1 MGKYSITQ
9 LATILVKKNGIS
21 NDEALKFVTAIF
33 DIVKEG
39 LETDKLV
46 KIKGFGTFK
55 IIDVDPRESVNVNTG
70 ERVLINGH
78 QKITFTP
85 DSVMKEMVNR
95 PFAQFET
102 VVLNDGV
109 DFSDIDKL
117 SNINENIDKQEE
129 TQEELQEIIQEE
141 EEKKEEGKEE
151 VHDITPQES
160 SNNDDVVRN
169 QTTISPTKELAET
182 FTKETAEETSEKQ
195 IEELAEKP
203 IEETAEKLIE
213 ESSEKQIEEPA
224 EKPIEETAEKLIE
237 EPAEKLIEEPAEKQ
251 IEKPAEEQIEDFD
264 KEENSHNFTTILL
277 SIASCLLLMAA
288 SAYIGYLYGIEEG
301 RHQEKTSQISKYSTY
316 LDKQN
321 EELRT
326 KRLAEEAKATKEA
339 EKTKNDTTKQTA
351 KDNKTD
357 TTTNNKPKE
366 NNKTKEDNNDDN
378 FSKYDTMDARVR
390 TGAYVIV
397 GIDKYIIVREGQTV
411 GKIAKALLGPGMSCY
426 IEVLNGVTE
435 NEPLKEGT
443 KIKIPKLRHKKAAK
457 KK

>member
-1 MGKYSITQ
+1 MGKYSIQQ
-9 LATILVKKNGIS
+9 LATILVKKNGLS
-21 NDEALKFVTAIF
+21 NDDATKFVNAIF

-39 LETDKLV
+39 LETDKIV

-109 DFSDIDKL
+109 DFSDIDKQTN
-117 SNINENIDKQEE
+117 SNENNDKQEEVEDIQEEVEDIQEE
-129 TQEELQEIIQEE
+129 TQEEEIQEE
-141 EEKKEEGKEE
+141 VQDIATEENNYKDNKDIIKEE
-151 VHDITPQES
+151 V
-160 SNNDDVVRN
+160 
-169 QTTISPTKELAET
+169 
-182 FTKETAEETSEKQ
+182 TAEETPESPD
-195 IEELAEKP
+195 EEIVEEAVEEAVEEENV
-203 IEETAEKLIE
+203 EETIVE
-213 ESSEKQIEEPA
+213 
-224 EKPIEETAEKLIE
+224 EETEDTEEEAEDAFE
-237 EPAEKLIEEPAEKQ
+237 EEKGH
-251 IEKPAEEQIEDFD
+251 
-264 KEENSHNFTTILL
+264 SYVTILL
-277 SIASCLLLMAA
+277 SIAACLLLMAA
-288 SAYIGYLYGIEEG
+288 SAYVGYLYGIEEG
-301 RHQEKTSQISKYSTY
+301 KHQEKTSQISKYSTF

-321 EELRT
+321 EDMRA

-339 EKTKNDTTKQTA
+339 EKAKTDSAKQTA
-351 KDNKTD
+351 KDTVADKATNKEPEKSKKTD
-357 TTTNNKPKE
+357 VD
-366 NNKTKEDNNDDN
+366 DNNED
-378 FSKYDTMDARVR
+378 FSKYNTMDARVR

-397 GIDKYIIVREGQTV
+397 GIDKYVIVRQGQTV
-411 GKIAKALLGPGMSCY
+411 GKIASSLLGPGMSCY
-426 IEVLNGVTE
+426 LEVLNGVSE

>member
-160 SNNDDVVRN
+160 TNNDDVVRN

-182 FTKETAEETSEKQ
+182 STKETAEETSEKQ
-195 IEELAEKP
+195 IEE
-203 IEETAEKLIE
+203 
-213 ESSEKQIEEPA
+213 SSEKQ
-224 EKPIEETAEKLIE
+224 IEETAEKLIE
-237 EPAEKLIEEPAEKQ
+237 EPAEETSEKLIEEPAED
-251 IEKPAEEQIEDFD
+251 PIEDFD

-357 TTTNNKPKE
+357 TTTNNQPKE

>member
-141 EEKKEEGKEE
+141 EEQKEEGKEE

-195 IEELAEKP
+195 IEE
-203 IEETAEKLIE
+203 
-213 ESSEKQIEEPA
+213 SSEKQ
-224 EKPIEETAEKLIE
+224 IEETAEKLIE
-237 EPAEKLIEEPAEKQ
+237 EPTDKQIEEPAED
-251 IEKPAEEQIEDFD
+251 PIEDFD

-357 TTTNNKPKE
+357 KTTNNQPKE

>member
-1 MGKYSITQ
+1 MGKYSIQQ
-9 LATILVKKNGIS
+9 LATILVKKNGLS
-21 NDEALKFVTAIF
+21 NDDATKFVNAIF

-39 LETDKLV
+39 LETDKIV

-109 DFSDIDKL
+109 DFSDIDKQTN
-117 SNINENIDKQEE
+117 SNENYDKQEEVEDIQEEVEDIQEE
-129 TQEELQEIIQEE
+129 TQEEEIQEE
-141 EEKKEEGKEE
+141 VQEIATEENNDKENKDIIKEE
-151 VHDITPQES
+151 V
-160 SNNDDVVRN
+160 
-169 QTTISPTKELAET
+169 
-182 FTKETAEETSEKQ
+182 TAEETPETPESPD
-195 IEELAEKP
+195 EEIVEEAVEEENV
-203 IEETAEKLIE
+203 EETVVE
-213 ESSEKQIEEPA
+213 E
-224 EKPIEETAEKLIE
+224 EETEDTEEEAEDAFE
-237 EPAEKLIEEPAEKQ
+237 EEKGH
-251 IEKPAEEQIEDFD
+251 
-264 KEENSHNFTTILL
+264 SYVTILL
-277 SIASCLLLMAA
+277 SIAACLLLMAA
-288 SAYIGYLYGIEEG
+288 SAYVGYLYGIEEG
-301 RHQEKTSQISKYSTY
+301 KHQEKTSQISKYSTF

-321 EELRT
+321 EDMRA

-339 EKTKNDTTKQTA
+339 EKAKTDSAKQTA
-351 KDNKTD
+351 KDTVADKATNKEPE
-357 TTTNNKPKE
+357 KSK
-366 NNKTKEDNNDDN
+366 KTEVDDNNED
-378 FSKYDTMDARVR
+378 FSKYNTMDARVR

-397 GIDKYIIVREGQTV
+397 GIDKYVIVRQGQTV
-411 GKIAKALLGPGMSCY
+411 GKIASSLLGPGMSCY
-426 IEVLNGVTE
+426 LEVLNGVSE

>member
-21 NDEALKFVTAIF
+21 NDEALKFVTTIF

-141 EEKKEEGKEE
+141 EGKKDEGEKEEGKDE

-182 FTKETAEETSEKQ
+182 FIKETAEETSEK
-195 IEELAEKP
+195 P
-203 IEETAEKLIE
+203 IEET
-213 ESSEKQIEEPA
+213 SEKQIEEPA
-224 EKPIEETAEKLIE
+224 EKLIEETAEKLIE
-237 EPAEKLIEEPAEKQ
+237 EPAEKMIEEPAE
-251 IEKPAEEQIEDFD
+251 ELIEDFD

-326 KRLAEEAKATKEA
+326 KRLAEEAKATNEA
-339 EKTKNDTTKQTA
+339 KKTKNDTTKQTA

-357 TTTNNKPKE
+357 TTTNNQPKE

>member
-9 LATILVKKNGIS
+9 LATILVKKNGIP

-117 SNINENIDKQEE
+117 TNINENIDKQEE

-141 EEKKEEGKEE
+141 EEGKEE

-169 QTTISPTKELAET
+169 QTTISPTKKLAET
-182 FTKETAEETSEKQ
+182 STKETAEETSEK
-195 IEELAEKP
+195 
-203 IEETAEKLIE
+203 LIE
-213 ESSEKQIEEPA
+213 EPTEKQIEEPA
-224 EKPIEETAEKLIE
+224 EDP
-237 EPAEKLIEEPAEKQ
+237 
-251 IEKPAEEQIEDFD
+251 IEDFD

-366 NNKTKEDNNDDN
+366 NNKTKEDNDDDN

>member
-141 EEKKEEGKEE
+141 EEKKEEGKKEEGKEE

-182 FTKETAEETSEKQ
+182 STKETAEETS
-195 IEELAEKP
+195 
-203 IEETAEKLIE
+203 EKLIE
-213 ESSEKQIEEPA
+213 ESSEKQIEENA

-237 EPAEKLIEEPAEKQ
+237 EPAEDP
-251 IEKPAEEQIEDFD
+251 IEDFD

-357 TTTNNKPKE
+357 KTTNNQPKE

>member
-1 MGKYSITQ
+1 MNYDLVSDYAPTGDQPHAIEQLTEGIDRGDKAQVLLGVTGSGKTFTIANVIKNVNKPTLILSHNKTLAAQ
-9 LATILVKKNGIS
+9 LYQ
-21 NDEALKFVTAIF
+21 EM
-33 DIVKEG
+33 
-39 LETDKLV
+39 
-46 KIKGFGTFK
+46 KGFFPHNAVEYYVSYYDYYQPEAYLPSTDTYIEK
-55 IIDVDPRESVNVNTG
+55 D
-70 ERVLINGH
+70 L
-78 QKITFTP
+78 
-85 DSVMKEMVNR
+85 
-95 PFAQFET
+95 A
-102 VVLNDGV
+102 
-109 DFSDIDKL
+109 
-117 SNINENIDKQEE
+117 INENIDKQEE

-182 FTKETAEETSEKQ
+182 STKETAEETSEKQ

-213 ESSEKQIEEPA
+213 E
-224 EKPIEETAEKLIE
+224 
-237 EPAEKLIEEPAEKQ
+237 
-251 IEKPAEEQIEDFD
+251 PAEEQIEDFD

-357 TTTNNKPKE
+357 TTTNNQPKE

-443 KIKIPKLRHKKAAK
+443 KIKIPKLRHKKATK

>member
-129 TQEELQEIIQEE
+129 PQEELQEIIQEE
-141 EEKKEEGKEE
+141 EEKKEEGEKEERKEE

-213 ESSEKQIEEPA
+213 EPAEKQIEEPA
-224 EKPIEETAEKLIE
+224 EDP
-237 EPAEKLIEEPAEKQ
+237 
-251 IEKPAEEQIEDFD
+251 IEDFD

-301 RHQEKTSQISKYSTY
+301 RHQEKTSQITKYSTY

-357 TTTNNKPKE
+357 TTTNNQPKE

>member
-1 MGKYSITQ
+1 MGKYSIQQ
-9 LATILVKKNGIS
+9 LATILVKKNGLS
-21 NDEALKFVTAIF
+21 NDDATKFVNAIF

-39 LETDKLV
+39 LETDKIV

-109 DFSDIDKL
+109 DFSDIDKQT
-117 SNINENIDKQEE
+117 NTNENNNKQEEEEEEVEDIQEE
-129 TQEELQEIIQEE
+129 TQEEEIQEDVQDIATE
-141 EEKKEEGKEE
+141 ENNNKDNKDIIKEE
-151 VHDITPQES
+151 V
-160 SNNDDVVRN
+160 
-169 QTTISPTKELAET
+169 
-182 FTKETAEETSEKQ
+182 TAEETPESPD
-195 IEELAEKP
+195 EEIVEEAVEEAVEEENV
-203 IEETAEKLIE
+203 EETVVE
-213 ESSEKQIEEPA
+213 
-224 EKPIEETAEKLIE
+224 EETEDTEEEAEDAFE
-237 EPAEKLIEEPAEKQ
+237 EEKGH
-251 IEKPAEEQIEDFD
+251 
-264 KEENSHNFTTILL
+264 SYVTILL
-277 SIASCLLLMAA
+277 SIAACLLLMAA
-288 SAYIGYLYGIEEG
+288 SAYVGYLYGIEEG
-301 RHQEKTSQISKYSTY
+301 KHQEKTSQISKYSTF

-321 EELRT
+321 EEMRA

-339 EKTKNDTTKQTA
+339 EKTKTDSAKQTA
-351 KDNKTD
+351 KDTVADK
-357 TTTNNKPKE
+357 TTNKE
-366 NNKTKEDNNDDN
+366 PEKSKKTEVDDNNED
-378 FSKYDTMDARVR
+378 FSKYNTMDARVR

-397 GIDKYIIVREGQTV
+397 GIDKYVIVRQGQTV
-411 GKIAKALLGPGMSCY
+411 GKIASSLLGPGMSCY
-426 IEVLNGVTE
+426 LEVLNGVSE

>member
-151 VHDITPQES
+151 VHDITPQER

-182 FTKETAEETSEKQ
+182 STKETAEETSEK
-195 IEELAEKP
+195 P
-203 IEETAEKLIE
+203 IEETAEKQIE
-213 ESSEKQIEEPA
+213 ESSEKQ
-224 EKPIEETAEKLIE
+224 IEETAEKLIE
-237 EPAEKLIEEPAEKQ
+237 EPAEKQIEEPAED
-251 IEKPAEEQIEDFD
+251 PIEDFD

>member
-9 LATILVKKNGIS
+9 LATILVKKNGIP

-129 TQEELQEIIQEE
+129 PQEELQEIIQEE

-182 FTKETAEETSEKQ
+182 FTKETAEETSEK
-195 IEELAEKP
+195 
-203 IEETAEKLIE
+203 LIE

-237 EPAEKLIEEPAEKQ
+237 EPAEDP
-251 IEKPAEEQIEDFD
+251 IEDFD

-357 TTTNNKPKE
+357 TTTNNQPKE

>member
-182 FTKETAEETSEKQ
+182 STKETAEETSEKQ
-195 IEELAEKP
+195 IEE
-203 IEETAEKLIE
+203 
-213 ESSEKQIEEPA
+213 SSEKQ
-224 EKPIEETAEKLIE
+224 IEETAEKLIE
-237 EPAEKLIEEPAEKQ
+237 EPAEKQIEEPAED
-251 IEKPAEEQIEDFD
+251 PIEDFD

-378 FSKYDTMDARVR
+378 FSKYNTMDARVR

>member
-182 FTKETAEETSEKQ
+182 STKETAEETSEQ
-195 IEELAEKP
+195 
-203 IEETAEKLIE
+203 
-213 ESSEKQIEEPA
+213 QIEEPA
-224 EKPIEETAEKLIE
+224 EKPIEETAEKMIEEPTDKQIE
-237 EPAEKLIEEPAEKQ
+237 EPAEDP
-251 IEKPAEEQIEDFD
+251 IEDFD

-321 EELRT
+321 EEMRT

-357 TTTNNKPKE
+357 TTTNNQPKE

>member
-129 TQEELQEIIQEE
+129 PQEELKKIIQEE
-141 EEKKEEGKEE
+141 EEKKEEGEKEERKEE

-213 ESSEKQIEEPA
+213 EPAEKQIEEPA
-224 EKPIEETAEKLIE
+224 EDP
-237 EPAEKLIEEPAEKQ
+237 
-251 IEKPAEEQIEDFD
+251 IEDFD

-443 KIKIPKLRHKKAAK
+443 KIKIPKLRHKKATK

>member
-141 EEKKEEGKEE
+141 EEKKER
-151 VHDITPQES
+151 ES
-160 SNNDDVVRN
+160 FFFQRN
-169 QTTISPTKELAET
+169 LHPLLQ
-182 FTKETAEETSEKQ
+182 KQ
-195 IEELAEKP
+195 LP
-203 IEETAEKLIE
+203 GQRKLQVPGLPWFLE
-213 ESSEKQIEEPA
+213 MNGQV
-224 EKPIEETAEKLIE
+224 
-237 EPAEKLIEEPAEKQ
+237 
-251 IEKPAEEQIEDFD
+251 
-264 KEENSHNFTTILL
+264 
-277 SIASCLLLMAA
+277 LM
-288 SAYIGYLYGIEEG
+288 
-301 RHQEKTSQISKYSTY
+301 
-316 LDKQN
+316 
-321 EELRT
+321 
-326 KRLAEEAKATKEA
+326 
-339 EKTKNDTTKQTA
+339 TTKSLNVTWALQFLPA
-351 KDNKTD
+351 
-357 TTTNNKPKE
+357 TNSVP
-366 NNKTKEDNNDDN
+366 
-378 FSKYDTMDARVR
+378 
-390 TGAYVIV
+390 
-397 GIDKYIIVREGQTV
+397 
-411 GKIAKALLGPGMSCY
+411 
-426 IEVLNGVTE
+426 
-435 NEPLKEGT
+435 
-443 KIKIPKLRHKKAAK
+443 
-457 KK
+457 

>member
-141 EEKKEEGKEE
+141 EEKKEEGEKEERKEE

-160 SNNDDVVRN
+160 STNDDVVRN

-182 FTKETAEETSEKQ
+182 STKETAEETS
-195 IEELAEKP
+195 
-203 IEETAEKLIE
+203 
-213 ESSEKQIEEPA
+213 
-224 EKPIEETAEKLIE
+224 EKLIE
-237 EPAEKLIEEPAEKQ
+237 EPAEKLIEETSEKQ
-251 IEKPAEEQIEDFD
+251 IEEPAEDPIEDFD

-366 NNKTKEDNNDDN
+366 NNKTKEDNNDNN
-378 FSKYDTMDARVR
+378 FSKYDNMDARVR

>member
-141 EEKKEEGKEE
+141 EEKKEEGKKEEGKEE

-182 FTKETAEETSEKQ
+182 STKETAEET
-195 IEELAEKP
+195 
-203 IEETAEKLIE
+203 
-213 ESSEKQIEEPA
+213 SEKQIEEPA

-237 EPAEKLIEEPAEKQ
+237 EPTDKQIEEPAED
-251 IEKPAEEQIEDFD
+251 PIEDFD

-378 FSKYDTMDARVR
+378 FSKYDNMDARVR

>member
-1 MGKYSITQ
+1 MGKYSIQQ
-9 LATILVKKNGIS
+9 LATILVKKNGLS
-21 NDEALKFVTAIF
+21 NDDATKFVNAIF

-39 LETDKLV
+39 LETDKIV

-109 DFSDIDKL
+109 DFSDIDKQTN
-117 SNINENIDKQEE
+117 SNENNDKQEEVEDIQEEEVEDIQEE
-129 TQEELQEIIQEE
+129 TQEEEIQEDVQDIATE
-141 EEKKEEGKEE
+141 ENNNKDNKDIIKEE
-151 VHDITPQES
+151 V
-160 SNNDDVVRN
+160 
-169 QTTISPTKELAET
+169 
-182 FTKETAEETSEKQ
+182 TAEETPESPD
-195 IEELAEKP
+195 EEIVEEAVEEAVEEENV
-203 IEETAEKLIE
+203 EETVVE
-213 ESSEKQIEEPA
+213 
-224 EKPIEETAEKLIE
+224 EETEDTEEEAEDAFE
-237 EPAEKLIEEPAEKQ
+237 EEKGH
-251 IEKPAEEQIEDFD
+251 
-264 KEENSHNFTTILL
+264 SYVTILL
-277 SIASCLLLMAA
+277 SIAACLLLMAA
-288 SAYIGYLYGIEEG
+288 SAYVGYLYGIEEG
-301 RHQEKTSQISKYSTY
+301 KHQEKTSQISKYSTF

-321 EELRT
+321 EEMRA

-339 EKTKNDTTKQTA
+339 EKTKTDSAKQTA
-351 KDNKTD
+351 KDTVADK
-357 TTTNNKPKE
+357 TTNKE
-366 NNKTKEDNNDDN
+366 PEKSKKTEVDDNNED
-378 FSKYDTMDARVR
+378 FSKYNTMDARVR

-397 GIDKYIIVREGQTV
+397 GIDKYVIVRQGQTV
-411 GKIAKALLGPGMSCY
+411 GKIASSLLGPGMSCY
-426 IEVLNGVTE
+426 LEVLNGVSE

>member
-141 EEKKEEGKEE
+141 EEKKEEGEKEERKEE

-182 FTKETAEETSEKQ
+182 STKETAEETAEKQ
-195 IEELAEKP
+195 IEELAEK
-203 IEETAEKLIE
+203 
-213 ESSEKQIEEPA
+213 QIEEPA
-224 EKPIEETAEKLIE
+224 EDP
-237 EPAEKLIEEPAEKQ
+237 
-251 IEKPAEEQIEDFD
+251 IEDFD

-326 KRLAEEAKATKEA
+326 KRLVEEAKAATKEA

-357 TTTNNKPKE
+357 TTTNNQPKE

>member
-141 EEKKEEGKEE
+141 EEKKDEGEKEEEKEE

-182 FTKETAEETSEKQ
+182 STKETAEETSEKQ

-213 ESSEKQIEEPA
+213 EPAEKQIEEPA
-224 EKPIEETAEKLIE
+224 EDP
-237 EPAEKLIEEPAEKQ
+237 
-251 IEKPAEEQIEDFD
+251 IEDFD

-326 KRLAEEAKATKEA
+326 KRLVEEAKATKEA

-378 FSKYDTMDARVR
+378 FSKYNTMDKRVR

-397 GIDKYIIVREGQTV
+397 GIDKYIIVSEGQTV

>member
-1 MGKYSITQ
+1 MGKYSIQQ
-9 LATILVKKNGIS
+9 LATILVKKNGLS
-21 NDEALKFVTAIF
+21 NADATKFVNAIF

-39 LETDKLV
+39 LETDKIV

-109 DFSDIDKL
+109 DFSDIDKQTN
-117 SNINENIDKQEE
+117 SNENNDKQEEVEDIQEEVEDIQEE
-129 TQEELQEIIQEE
+129 TQEEEIQEE
-141 EEKKEEGKEE
+141 VQDIATEENNYKDNKDIIKEEETTEETPESPDEEIVEEAVEEAVEEENVEETVVEEETEDTEEEAEDAFEEEKGHSY
-151 VHDITPQES
+151 V
-160 SNNDDVVRN
+160 
-169 QTTISPTKELAET
+169 
-182 FTKETAEETSEKQ
+182 
-195 IEELAEKP
+195 
-203 IEETAEKLIE
+203 
-213 ESSEKQIEEPA
+213 
-224 EKPIEETAEKLIE
+224 
-237 EPAEKLIEEPAEKQ
+237 
-251 IEKPAEEQIEDFD
+251 
-264 KEENSHNFTTILL
+264 TILL
-277 SIASCLLLMAA
+277 SIAACLLLMAA
-288 SAYIGYLYGIEEG
+288 SAYVGYLYGIEEG
-301 RHQEKTSQISKYSTY
+301 KHQEKTSQISKYSTF

-321 EELRT
+321 EDMRA

-339 EKTKNDTTKQTA
+339 EKAKTDSAKQTA
-351 KDNKTD
+351 KDTVADKATNKEPE
-357 TTTNNKPKE
+357 KSK
-366 NNKTKEDNNDDN
+366 KTEVDDNNED
-378 FSKYDTMDARVR
+378 FSKYNTMDARVR

-397 GIDKYIIVREGQTV
+397 GIDKYVIVRQGQTV
-411 GKIAKALLGPGMSCY
+411 GKIASSLLGPGMSCY
-426 IEVLNGVTE
+426 LEVLNGVSE

>member
-129 TQEELQEIIQEE
+129 TQEEFQEIIQEE

-182 FTKETAEETSEKQ
+182 STK
-195 IEELAEKP
+195 
-203 IEETAEKLIE
+203 ETAEKLIE
-213 ESSEKQIEEPA
+213 ESSEKLIEESS
-224 EKPIEETAEKLIE
+224 EKPIEEPTEKLIE
-237 EPAEKLIEEPAEKQ
+237 EPAEDP
-251 IEKPAEEQIEDFD
+251 IEDFD

-378 FSKYDTMDARVR
+378 FSKYDNMDARVR

>member
-141 EEKKEEGKEE
+141 EEKKEEEKKEEGKEE

-160 SNNDDVVRN
+160 STNYDVVRN

-213 ESSEKQIEEPA
+213 EPA
-224 EKPIEETAEKLIE
+224 EKPIEETAEKPIEETSDKLIEEPTEKQIE
-237 EPAEKLIEEPAEKQ
+237 EPAEDP
-251 IEKPAEEQIEDFD
+251 IEDFD

>member
-117 SNINENIDKQEE
+117 SNFNENIDKQEE

-141 EEKKEEGKEE
+141 EEKKEEGKKEEGKEE

-182 FTKETAEETSEKQ
+182 STKETAEETSEK
-195 IEELAEKP
+195 
-203 IEETAEKLIE
+203 LIE
-213 ESSEKQIEEPA
+213 E
-224 EKPIEETAEKLIE
+224 
-237 EPAEKLIEEPAEKQ
+237 
-251 IEKPAEEQIEDFD
+251 PAEEQIEDFD

-357 TTTNNKPKE
+357 KTTNNQPKE
-366 NNKTKEDNNDDN
+366 NNKTKEDNDDDN
-378 FSKYDTMDARVR
+378 FSKYNTMDKRVR

>member
-141 EEKKEEGKEE
+141 EEGKEE

-182 FTKETAEETSEKQ
+182 STKETAEET
-195 IEELAEKP
+195 
-203 IEETAEKLIE
+203 
-213 ESSEKQIEEPA
+213 SEKQIEEPA

-237 EPAEKLIEEPAEKQ
+237 EPAEKQIEE
-251 IEKPAEEQIEDFD
+251 PAEEQIEDFD

-443 KIKIPKLRHKKAAK
+443 KIKIPKLCHKKAAK

>member
-141 EEKKEEGKEE
+141 EEQKEEGKEE

-182 FTKETAEETSEKQ
+182 STKETAEETSEKQ

-213 ESSEKQIEEPA
+213 E
-224 EKPIEETAEKLIE
+224 
-237 EPAEKLIEEPAEKQ
+237 PAEKLIEEPAED
-251 IEKPAEEQIEDFD
+251 PIEDFD

-357 TTTNNKPKE
+357 TTTNNQPKE

-443 KIKIPKLRHKKAAK
+443 KIKIPKLRHKKATK

>member
-1 MGKYSITQ
+1 MGKYSIQQ
-9 LATILVKKNGIS
+9 LATILVKKNGLS
-21 NDEALKFVTAIF
+21 NDDATKFVNAIF

-39 LETDKLV
+39 LETDKIV

-109 DFSDIDKL
+109 DFSDIDKQTN
-117 SNINENIDKQEE
+117 SNENNDKQEEVEDIQEE
-129 TQEELQEIIQEE
+129 TQEEEIQEE
-141 EEKKEEGKEE
+141 VQDIATEENNYKDNKDIIKEE
-151 VHDITPQES
+151 V
-160 SNNDDVVRN
+160 
-169 QTTISPTKELAET
+169 
-182 FTKETAEETSEKQ
+182 TAEETPESPD
-195 IEELAEKP
+195 EEIVEEAVEEAVEEENV
-203 IEETAEKLIE
+203 EETIVE
-213 ESSEKQIEEPA
+213 
-224 EKPIEETAEKLIE
+224 EETEDTEEEAEDAFE
-237 EPAEKLIEEPAEKQ
+237 EEKGH
-251 IEKPAEEQIEDFD
+251 
-264 KEENSHNFTTILL
+264 SYVTILL
-277 SIASCLLLMAA
+277 SIAACLLLMAA
-288 SAYIGYLYGIEEG
+288 SAYVGYLYGIEEG
-301 RHQEKTSQISKYSTY
+301 KHQEKTSQISKYSTF

-321 EELRT
+321 EDMRA

-339 EKTKNDTTKQTA
+339 EKAKTDSAKQTA
-351 KDNKTD
+351 KDTVADKATNKEPEKSKKTD
-357 TTTNNKPKE
+357 VD
-366 NNKTKEDNNDDN
+366 DNNED
-378 FSKYDTMDARVR
+378 FSKYNTMDARVR

-397 GIDKYIIVREGQTV
+397 GIDKYVIVRQGQTV
-411 GKIAKALLGPGMSCY
+411 GKIASSLLGPGMSCY
-426 IEVLNGVTE
+426 LEVLNGVSE

>member
-1 MGKYSITQ
+1 MGKYSIQQ
-9 LATILVKKNGIS
+9 LATILVKKNGLS
-21 NDEALKFVTAIF
+21 NDDATKFVNAIF

-39 LETDKLV
+39 LETDKIV

-109 DFSDIDKL
+109 DFSDIDKQTN
-117 SNINENIDKQEE
+117 SNENNDKQEEVEDIQEEVEDIQEE
-129 TQEELQEIIQEE
+129 TQEEEIQEE
-141 EEKKEEGKEE
+141 VQDIATEENNYKDNKDIIKEEITPESPDEEIVEEAVEEAVEEENVEETIVEEETDDTEEEAEDAFEEEKGHSY
-151 VHDITPQES
+151 V
-160 SNNDDVVRN
+160 
-169 QTTISPTKELAET
+169 
-182 FTKETAEETSEKQ
+182 
-195 IEELAEKP
+195 
-203 IEETAEKLIE
+203 
-213 ESSEKQIEEPA
+213 
-224 EKPIEETAEKLIE
+224 
-237 EPAEKLIEEPAEKQ
+237 
-251 IEKPAEEQIEDFD
+251 
-264 KEENSHNFTTILL
+264 TILL
-277 SIASCLLLMAA
+277 SIAACLLLMAA
-288 SAYIGYLYGIEEG
+288 SAYVGYLYGIEEG
-301 RHQEKTSQISKYSTY
+301 KHQEKTSQISKYSTF

-321 EELRT
+321 EDMRA

-339 EKTKNDTTKQTA
+339 EKAKTDSAKQTA
-351 KDNKTD
+351 KDTVADKATNKEPE
-357 TTTNNKPKE
+357 KSK
-366 NNKTKEDNNDDN
+366 KTEVDDNNED
-378 FSKYDTMDARVR
+378 FSKYNTMDARVR

-397 GIDKYIIVREGQTV
+397 GIDKYVIVRQGQTV
-411 GKIAKALLGPGMSCY
+411 GKIASSLLGPGMSCY
-426 IEVLNGVTE
+426 LEVLNGVSE

>member
-141 EEKKEEGKEE
+141 EEQKEEGKEE

-213 ESSEKQIEEPA
+213 EPAEKQIEEPA
-224 EKPIEETAEKLIE
+224 EDP
-237 EPAEKLIEEPAEKQ
+237 
-251 IEKPAEEQIEDFD
+251 IEDFD

>member
-141 EEKKEEGKEE
+141 EEKKEEGEKEERKEE

-213 ESSEKQIEEPA
+213 EPAEKQIEEPA
-224 EKPIEETAEKLIE
+224 EDP
-237 EPAEKLIEEPAEKQ
+237 
-251 IEKPAEEQIEDFD
+251 IEDFD

>member
-141 EEKKEEGKEE
+141 EEQKEEGKEE

-182 FTKETAEETSEKQ
+182 STKETAEET
-195 IEELAEKP
+195 A
-203 IEETAEKLIE
+203 
-213 ESSEKQIEEPA
+213 EKQIEEPA

-237 EPAEKLIEEPAEKQ
+237 EPTDKQIEEPAED
-251 IEKPAEEQIEDFD
+251 PIEDFD

-357 TTTNNKPKE
+357 TTTNNQPKE

>member
-129 TQEELQEIIQEE
+129 TQEEFQEIIQEE
-141 EEKKEEGKEE
+141 EGKKEEGKEE

-182 FTKETAEETSEKQ
+182 STKETAEETS
-195 IEELAEKP
+195 
-203 IEETAEKLIE
+203 EKLIE

-224 EKPIEETAEKLIE
+224 EDP
-237 EPAEKLIEEPAEKQ
+237 
-251 IEKPAEEQIEDFD
+251 IEDFD

-357 TTTNNKPKE
+357 TTTNNQPKE

-397 GIDKYIIVREGQTV
+397 GIDKYIIVREGQTL

>member
-109 DFSDIDKL
+109 DFSDIDK
-117 SNINENIDKQEE
+117 QEE

-141 EEKKEEGKEE
+141 EEKKDEGEKEEGKEE

-169 QTTISPTKELAET
+169 QTTISPTKEFAET
-182 FTKETAEETSEKQ
+182 FTKETAEETSEKLIEESSEKQ

-213 ESSEKQIEEPA
+213 EPAEKQIEEPA
-224 EKPIEETAEKLIE
+224 EDP
-237 EPAEKLIEEPAEKQ
+237 
-251 IEKPAEEQIEDFD
+251 IEDFD

-326 KRLAEEAKATKEA
+326 KRLVEEAKAATKEA

-378 FSKYDTMDARVR
+378 FSKYNTMDARVR

>member
-182 FTKETAEETSEKQ
+182 STKETAEETSEK
-195 IEELAEKP
+195 L
-203 IEETAEKLIE
+203 IEETSDKLIE
-213 ESSEKQIEEPA
+213 EP
-224 EKPIEETAEKLIE
+224 TEKLIE
-237 EPAEKLIEEPAEKQ
+237 EPAEDP
-251 IEKPAEEQIEDFD
+251 IEDFD

-357 TTTNNKPKE
+357 TTTNNQPKE

-378 FSKYDTMDARVR
+378 FSKYNTMDARVR

-411 GKIAKALLGPGMSCY
+411 GKIANALLGPGMSCY

>member
-141 EEKKEEGKEE
+141 EEKKEEGEKEERKEE

-195 IEELAEKP
+195 IEE
-203 IEETAEKLIE
+203 
-213 ESSEKQIEEPA
+213 PA

-237 EPAEKLIEEPAEKQ
+237 EPTDKQIEEPAED
-251 IEKPAEEQIEDFD
+251 PIEDFD

-357 TTTNNKPKE
+357 TTTNNQPKE

>member
-141 EEKKEEGKEE
+141 EGKKDEGEKEEGKDE

-182 FTKETAEETSEKQ
+182 FIKETAEETSEKPIEETSEKQ

-213 ESSEKQIEEPA
+213 EPAEKQIEEPA
-224 EKPIEETAEKLIE
+224 EDP
-237 EPAEKLIEEPAEKQ
+237 
-251 IEKPAEEQIEDFD
+251 IEDFD

-326 KRLAEEAKATKEA
+326 KRLAEEAKATNEA
-339 EKTKNDTTKQTA
+339 KKTKNDTTKQTA

-357 TTTNNKPKE
+357 KTTNNQPKE

>member
-141 EEKKEEGKEE
+141 EEKKEEGKKEERKEE

-182 FTKETAEETSEKQ
+182 FTKETAE
-195 IEELAEKP
+195 
-203 IEETAEKLIE
+203 KLIE

-224 EKPIEETAEKLIE
+224 EKQIEE
-237 EPAEKLIEEPAEKQ
+237 
-251 IEKPAEEQIEDFD
+251 PAEEQIEDFD

-321 EELRT
+321 EEMRT

-357 TTTNNKPKE
+357 TTTNNQPKE

>member
-141 EEKKEEGKEE
+141 EEKKEEGKKEEGKEE

-182 FTKETAEETSEKQ
+182 STKETAEETS
-195 IEELAEKP
+195 
-203 IEETAEKLIE
+203 EKLIE

-224 EKPIEETAEKLIE
+224 EDP
-237 EPAEKLIEEPAEKQ
+237 
-251 IEKPAEEQIEDFD
+251 IEDFD

-357 TTTNNKPKE
+357 TTTNNQPKE

>member
-141 EEKKEEGKEE
+141 EEEKKEEGKKEEGKED

-160 SNNDDVVRN
+160 STNDDVVRN

-182 FTKETAEETSEKQ
+182 STKETT
-195 IEELAEKP
+195 
-203 IEETAEKLIE
+203 EKLIE
-213 ESSEKQIEEPA
+213 ESSEKPIEEPA
-224 EKPIEETAEKLIE
+224 EKLIEETAEKLIE
-237 EPAEKLIEEPAEKQ
+237 EPAEDP
-251 IEKPAEEQIEDFD
+251 IEDFD

-357 TTTNNKPKE
+357 TTTNNQPKE